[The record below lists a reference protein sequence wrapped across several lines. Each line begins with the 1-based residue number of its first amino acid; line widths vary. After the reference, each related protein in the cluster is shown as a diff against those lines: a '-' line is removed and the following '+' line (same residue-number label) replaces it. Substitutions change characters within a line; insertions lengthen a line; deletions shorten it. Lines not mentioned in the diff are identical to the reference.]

1 MESEDGLPV
10 SEVGEWALDKHER
23 LRRYIAITCPVRKK
37 WLQPMRAGLVPAGAT
52 YIDLFCGS
60 GRSRIRGTDH
70 VIDGSPIVATSAAA
84 QGGAPF
90 SRVLLADLNPSF
102 VQAACTRLSA
112 RGIPVEGLEGPATD
126 TAREIVK
133 ALDPYGLHFAFIDP
147 YNLKDLA
154 FSVIEQLAGLGRMDM
169 LIHVSVQDLQRN
181 LCRNIGRADSALDRF
196 APGWRDYVD
205 ISARDEVVRAA
216 VFDYWLG
223 LIRRLD
229 MRPFQGVELVVGE
242 KNQRLYWLVLVS
254 RHERAS
260 ELWDKIRNTS
270 RQRRL
275 F

>member
-1 MESEDGLPV
+1 MACEDGLPV

-23 LRRYIAITCPVRKK
+23 LRRYVTITCPVRKK
-37 WLQPMRAGLVPAGAT
+37 WLKPMRPGLVPAGAT

-112 RGIPVEGLEGPATD
+112 RGIPVESFEGPAID

-154 FSVIEQLAGLGRMDM
+154 FSVIEQFASLGRMDM

-181 LCRNIGRADSALDRF
+181 LRRNIGRADSALDRF
-196 APGWRDYVD
+196 APGWREHVD
-205 ISARDEVVRAA
+205 VSARDEVVRAA

-229 MRPFQGVELVVGE
+229 MQPFQGVELVVGE
-242 KNQRLYWLVLVS
+242 RNQRLYWLVLVS
-254 RHERAS
+254 RHERAG

-270 RQRRL
+270 RQGRL